1 MLIPTAAAVVIQF
14 PSLYTPPVMKGMLE
28 EVASLEPPEGKVIE
42 DLVYKRRLL
51 RKDLALDIYYPL
63 DSGSTSTGGGD
74 GSAREA
80 VPTLVYIHGGSWLHG
95 DKSTI
100 RIIDPFLDDLRRN
113 GIAVVAIDYTA
124 GPAGGL
130 RAPVENCRD
139 ALRWLRDSGGDYG
152 LDPENMGLYGVS
164 AGAHLAM
171 MSIPFIQEEGGLGLR
186 FLLEEFGPVDLQAMA
201 AGDAFGASP
210 LFRLF
215 SAKTLEDYSPLNH
228 VNSDWPPVLMFHGT
242 ADRTVSIRQSEE
254 LDERLTEKGI
264 AHRFRVVPGGD
275 HGFFNKSRDE
285 WRSLERECLEFLLP
299 LISPE
304 A

>member
-1 MLIPTAAAVVIQF
+1 
-14 PSLYTPPVMKGMLE
+14 MKGMLE
-28 EVASLEPPEGKVIE
+28 EVASLEPSEGKVLK

-51 RKDLALDIYYPL
+51 RKDLTLDIYFPL
-63 DSGSTSTGGGD
+63 TSAGD
-74 GSAREA
+74 GGIGTVSAAEREA
-80 VPTLVYIHGGSWLHG
+80 VPDAGYATLVYIHGGSWLHG

-100 RIIDPFLDDLRRN
+100 RIVDPFLKDLRRN
-113 GIAVVAIDYTA
+113 GIAVVAIAYTA

-130 RAPVENCRD
+130 KAPVENCRD
-139 ALRWLRDSGGDYG
+139 ALLWLRDSGINYG

-171 MSIPFIQEEGGLGLR
+171 MVIPFIQKEEGFGLR
-186 FLLEEFGPVDLQAMA
+186 FLLEEIGPVDLQAMA
-201 AGDAFGASP
+201 SGDAFGASV

-215 SAKTLEDYSPLNH
+215 PSETLEDYSPLNH
-228 VNSDWPPVLMFHGT
+228 VNALWPPVLMFHGT

-254 LDERLTEKGI
+254 LDRRLTEAGVP
-264 AHRFRVVPGGD
+264 HRFHIVPEGD
-275 HGFFNKSRDE
+275 HGFFNKSREE
-285 WRSLERECLEFLLP
+285 WRVLEQECLQFLLP